1 MGSFSALGWVNRSMN
16 FTRKGEYCWTISL
29 ADPLNKR
36 GYTLAEL
43 KALDQKTFEEVG
55 L

>member
-1 MGSFSALGWVNRSMN
+1 MSFFSALGWV
-16 FTRKGEYCWTISL
+16 RKKYELYKSGKFQIEKF

-43 KALDQKTFEEVG
+43 KALDKKTFELLG
-55 L
+55 I